1 LPAPYETNK
10 KKEKVMKKSIRM
22 AVVTMICFAFAVSV
36 TSCASVQ
43 KNSGFL
49 GDNYKKLEPG
59 PEGTIKMRWIK
70 PGYDFT
76 KYNKVMLDSVVFY
89 FAPDSEDKGI
99 DANVMKEL
107 TDSFNT
113 ELVNALK
120 DKYTIVNEPG
130 PDVIR
135 WRIALTGIKQS
146 RPVISGFTSV
156 MPPSLAANA
165 VTKVA
170 TGSWIGSGATGAES
184 MVLDSMTNEVI
195 GLGQDE
201 QTAGFTERFSKYGS
215 ANEAF
220 KFWATRVRAIMDLV
234 QTKK

>member
-1 LPAPYETNK
+1 
-10 KKEKVMKKSIRM
+10 MKKLVGTALALM
-22 AVVTMICFAFAVSV
+22 VTFALLSV

-43 KNSGFL
+43 KDSGFL
-49 GDNYKKLEPG
+49 GDNYKKMTPG

-70 PGYDFT
+70 PDYDFS
-76 KYNKVMLDSVVFY
+76 KYKKVMLDSVIFY

-113 ELVNALK
+113 EMVNALK
-120 DKYTIVNEPG
+120 DKYDIVNEPG
-130 PDVIR
+130 PDVLR

-146 RPVISGFTSV
+146 RPVIAAVTSV
-156 MPPSLAANA
+156 TPPGLVATTVS
-165 VTKVA
+165 KGA

-201 QTAGFTERFSKYGS
+201 QIAGFTDRFSKYGS
-215 ANEAF
+215 AHEAF
-220 KFWATRVRAIMDLV
+220 KFWAARMRAILDLV
-234 QTKK
+234 TLKK